1 MGVDGGGGYRYG
13 CAPDLSKDKVA
24 ICDPGGGGLVLP
36 SWPDENTVSMPARA
50 VLYFVGLSWCFIGLS
65 LVADIFMGAIEAITQ
80 RRKWNDTV
88 ANLTLM
94 ALGRSAPQILLSGI
108 EIAGAGFY
116 AGDLGPS
123 TIVGSAA
130 FNLLVTLAICMYVIP
145 DGETRTIKRPAV
157 FVVTAVGSVFANLW
171 LVIVVGVS
179 TPSLIE
185 PWEGVCTFL
194 FFPILVVLAYLADK
208 GKTKECTANKG
219 AAGNGAGVQVS
230 ISDKEAAGNGAGA
243 GKLQLADNAVNF
255 GVMTEGLA
263 KWKSK
268 FQAAICP
275 VPPKEGP
282 AFSAQD
288 WCLHFVGLPWK
299 LLFALIPPVAYG
311 GGWVCFCTALLF
323 IGGLTA
329 IIGDLASLMGCCM
342 GLPDSVTAITIVAM
356 GTSLPNAFASKGAAV
371 KDSCADNAIGNV
383 TGSNA
388 VNVFLGLGLPWMIAA
403 FVWDGSPPPA
413 KWQRMYPELYKAY
426 PDGGFV
432 VLAGDLVFSVL
443 VFTMCALIALSV
455 IYYRRMASSAELGG
469 WPFQKTNSAILF
481 VMLWALYVIIAS
493 WKVIVGDFE
502 MLWYLMLVLSCPLLC
517 PVLAWCLSMVLSH
530 RDDEDII
537 AARRERA

>member
-13 CAPDLSKDKVA
+13 CAPDLSKDKAA
-24 ICDPGGGGLVLP
+24 ICDPGGGGLVLRLL
-36 SWPDENTVSMPARA
+36 PDENTVSMPARA

-94 ALGRSAPQILLSGI
+94 ALGRSAPQILLSCI

-171 LVIVVGVS
+171 LVIIVGVS

-219 AAGNGAGVQVS
+219 AAGNGAGVRVS

-263 KWKSK
+263 KWKSQ
-268 FQAAICP
+268 FQDAICP
-275 VPPKEGP
+275 VPPEAEGL
-282 AFSAQD
+282 S
-288 WCLHFVGLPWK
+288 VG
-299 LLFALIPPVAYG
+299 FENTEVS
-311 GGWVCFCTALLF
+311 F
-323 IGGLTA
+323 
-329 IIGDLASLMGCCM
+329 
-342 GLPDSVTAITIVAM
+342 
-356 GTSLPNAFASKGAAV
+356 
-371 KDSCADNAIGNV
+371 
-383 TGSNA
+383 
-388 VNVFLGLGLPWMIAA
+388 
-403 FVWDGSPPPA
+403 
-413 KWQRMYPELYKAY
+413 
-426 PDGGFV
+426 
-432 VLAGDLVFSVL
+432 LAGDAIVLKLTTSGEQASKYADADVVIKWSTSDGGYGLTSIELSSGMGQISLDCNSNATLTVELTEATAHPRWEGPMSMPSRTCRIKEEQKSVRVSICDEEGSANWSSQFYDAIRPVPPEEGHCDL
-443 VFTMCALIALSV
+443 FT
-455 IYYRRMASSAELGG
+455 R
-469 WPFQKTNSAILF
+469 N
-481 VMLWALYVIIAS
+481 
-493 WKVIVGDFE
+493 
-502 MLWYLMLVLSCPLLC
+502 
-517 PVLAWCLSMVLSH
+517 PVLADRRRVAGQA
-530 RDDEDII
+530 RAAVVGA
-537 AARRERA
+537 AARPELKSRNHVAKLTGASAAWAVVLCRSISSVHAAHSSGRHGGLQRRRPWQFPLPHLRRFL